1 MGTRFTARPGRK
13 RTRAVARRER
23 ELARLA
29 GRQHG
34 VLSRSQLVAA
44 GVGPR
49 TIRRRVEAGRLHLLH
64 RGVYVFG
71 VERLSRRGGWM
82 GAVLACGDGAL
93 LSHRSGAALWGL
105 LRSHRGPIE
114 VTSASGRG
122 RAGIAVREGGIRR
135 EERSAVAGIPV
146 TSVARTLFDLAEVL
160 DQHQLERAFEEAD
173 RLGLLEMR
181 ALEEVCVQ
189 GHGRHALAPVRRLID
204 EARAPLWTR
213 SDLEDRFQA
222 LCREHRLPPAHTNVS
237 ILGHEVDVYW
247 PEMKLVV
254 EADSWTFHHH
264 RGAFEHD
271 RARDAAM
278 QAAGYRV
285 IRVTHRRLEREPERI
300 AAEIRSV
307 LSAARSS
314 ASTTAGNEGPD
325 DGRAAT

>member
-1 MGTRFTARPGRK
+1 MGTQLTARPGRE
-13 RTRAVARRER
+13 RRRAVARRER

-29 GRQHG
+29 ERQHG

-44 GVGPR
+44 GLGPR

-64 RGVYVFG
+64 RGVYAFG
-71 VERLSRRGGWM
+71 VERLGRRGGWM
-82 GAVLACGDGAL
+82 GAVLACGEGAL

-105 LRSHRGPIE
+105 LRPHRGPIE

-122 RAGIAVREGGIRR
+122 RVGIAVHEGGIRR

-146 TSVARTLFDLAEVL
+146 TSVSRTLFDLAEVL
-160 DQHQLERAFEEAD
+160 DQRRLERAFEEAD
-173 RLGLLEMR
+173 RLRLLEIR
-181 ALEEVCVQ
+181 ALEAVCARGQ
-189 GHGRHALAPVRRLID
+189 GRHALAPVRRLID

-213 SDLEDRFQA
+213 SDLEDRFQS
-222 LCREHRLPPAHTNVS
+222 LCREYRLPPAHTNVL

-247 PEMKLVV
+247 PKAKLVV
-254 EADSWTFHHH
+254 EADGWTFHHH

-285 IRVTHRRLEREPERI
+285 IRVTHRRLEREPERV
-300 AAEIRSV
+300 AAEIQSV

-314 ASTTAGNEGPD
+314 ASADEGRSN
-325 DGRAAT
+325 GRAAT